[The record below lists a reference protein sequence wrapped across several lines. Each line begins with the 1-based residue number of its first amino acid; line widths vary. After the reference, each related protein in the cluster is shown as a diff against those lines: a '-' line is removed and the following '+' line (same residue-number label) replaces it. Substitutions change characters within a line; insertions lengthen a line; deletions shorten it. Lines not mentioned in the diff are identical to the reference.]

1 MTVTLPDM
9 TEIENALMEA
19 FQSLNAHQ
27 INFPEDMPEKINDEV
42 WGNYAKK
49 ATESIWGKIS
59 LQDNIYFIFGQDEKL
74 LDVGK
79 ASSKNR
85 DIRNRLK
92 RHIISCS
99 DGTSSKLQ
107 LVKDYICCKRN
118 TTIYVAT
125 LRIEPEEYYQ
135 MAESFY
141 IANCNPVWNSRI
153 D

>member
-1 MTVTLPDM
+1 MAVSLPGI
-9 TEIENALMEA
+9 TEIENALMGA
-19 FQSLNAHQ
+19 FQSLNSHQ
-27 INFPEDMPEKINDEV
+27 IEFPEDIPEKINDEV
-42 WGNYAKK
+42 WENYAKK
-49 ATESIWGKIS
+49 ATESIWEKIS
-59 LQDNIYFIFGQDEKL
+59 LQDNIYFIFGQDKKL

-92 RHIISCS
+92 QHIISCS
-99 DGTSSKLQ
+99 VGTSSKLK
-107 LVKDYICCKRN
+107 LVKDYICSKHH

-141 IANCNPVWNSRI
+141 IANCNPAWNGRI